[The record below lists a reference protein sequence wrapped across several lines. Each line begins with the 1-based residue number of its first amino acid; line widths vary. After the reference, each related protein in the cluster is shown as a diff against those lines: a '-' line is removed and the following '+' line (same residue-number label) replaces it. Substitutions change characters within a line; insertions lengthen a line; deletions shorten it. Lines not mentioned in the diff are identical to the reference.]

1 MAIPQLS
8 KLLPGVRF
16 PLPAPNVKCNH
27 SIDTNSASNYTSFIM
42 NTYTFRVI
50 IEPDENNT
58 FHGYVPLLPG
68 CHTWG
73 ETIEE
78 TKINAREAI
87 LCHIQG
93 LIMDNEPV
101 PQETEIIELIQ
112 TISDAEWVKEQPVLI
127 PA

>member
-1 MAIPQLS
+1 M
-8 KLLPGVRF
+8 K
-16 PLPAPNVKCNH
+16 NEN
-27 SIDTNSASNYTSFIM
+27 IDTNSSSNYTSFIM